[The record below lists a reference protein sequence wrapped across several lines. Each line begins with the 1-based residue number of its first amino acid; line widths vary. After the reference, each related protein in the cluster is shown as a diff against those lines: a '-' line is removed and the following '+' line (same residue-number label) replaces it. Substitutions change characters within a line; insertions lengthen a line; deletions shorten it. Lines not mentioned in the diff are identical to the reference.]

1 MNLVL
6 EPPSVTITTGEKE
19 DTSVLVG
26 MTNLVKVATI
36 WEETGREEGEER
48 VLNCWGAEFRDAWL

>member
-6 EPPSVTITTGEKE
+6 EPPSVTVTTGEKE

-26 MTNLVKVATI
+26 MTNLVKAATI
-36 WEETGREEGEER
+36 WEEAGREEG
-48 VLNCWGAEFRDAWL
+48 GGF